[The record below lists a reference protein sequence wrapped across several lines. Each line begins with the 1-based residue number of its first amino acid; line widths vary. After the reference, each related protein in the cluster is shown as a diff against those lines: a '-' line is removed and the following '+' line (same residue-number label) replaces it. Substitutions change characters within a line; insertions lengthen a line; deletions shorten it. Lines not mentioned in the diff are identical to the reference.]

1 MLTRGPKDSP
11 DPCKAQGQPC
21 TLRGTKG
28 RVTGAQAQPWAWLCC
43 ESRPCRGG
51 GGGVGAALAAE
62 SPGSPRR
69 DLPDPT
75 THKRGDE
82 GLGQKVPTAERCVPA
97 LRASPVGWHLS
108 APLGRGDAPRPVTL
122 TQRLVLAPR
131 VVGQRWLPAAGRGCE
146 AESRGAGEEPR
157 ASRGAGGAPRGRRAG
172 QRCRGPGRGW
182 LSSPGS
188 GLFLPGPCVRPGSRC
203 IHFLRLPYTAP
214 FRRGPQCPGSRH
226 AGGHSGA
233 DRRRGAPR
241 AASWPGPRRGG
252 GRRRRGLA
260 ARRKRAPDAGE
271 GAGGAA
277 EARSG
282 EVGPRGSH
290 FPGRAR
296 VTMWEE
302 GSVPGR
308 GRRALPP
315 PREEWATRPSPKA
328 PVRRDGCGEL
338 AHQGRTQTEC
348 TPAVGASR
356 SGPGPGKRTGPPP
369 VHPVPSDHAA
379 GGRWGR
385 GRPGLC
391 WPQSPGG
398 SWSQGEPNTHL
409 ARGSCPS
416 LPG

>member
-1 MLTRGPKDSP
+1 MWEQPWLLRARAVPGGTCRTPQNTSEVTRGWARRCRPQSAVSP
-11 DPCKAQGQPC
+11 LFEPHPWGGICR
-21 TLRGTKG
+21 L
-28 RVTGAQAQPWAWLCC
+28 PWA
-43 ESRPCRGG
+43 EAMP
-51 GGGVGAALAAE
+51 
-62 SPGSPRR
+62 
-69 DLPDPT
+69 
-75 THKRGDE
+75 
-82 GLGQKVPTAERCVPA
+82 
-97 LRASPVGWHLS
+97 
-108 APLGRGDAPRPVTL
+108 PRPVTL

-146 AESRGAGEEPR
+146 AESRGGRRGASGEPR
-157 ASRGAGGAPRGRRAG
+157 CRRGPEGSESRTAVP
-172 QRCRGPGRGW
+172 GPGRGW

-203 IHFLRLPYTAP
+203 IHFLRLPHTAP

-328 PVRRDGCGEL
+328 PVRRDRCGEL